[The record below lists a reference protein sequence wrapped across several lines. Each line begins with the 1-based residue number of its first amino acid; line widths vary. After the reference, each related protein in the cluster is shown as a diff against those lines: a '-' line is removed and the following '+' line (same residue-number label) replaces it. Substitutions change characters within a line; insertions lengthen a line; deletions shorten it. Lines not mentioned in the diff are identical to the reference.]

1 MPYTSCSSTV
11 LTYKT
16 ALNIFRQLSAC
27 FGVLPHSDQQSAQV
41 CWSECCKLVISNAGN
56 EQYKGQE
63 VLCLVESE
71 VHDSPLLTVSWASWM
86 HSTLSHYFSIVRL
99 KYYLSSVPR
108 SPMWS
113 FLFTFC
119 ANSMSIFI
127 SHTHSTCHLKLIHH
141 YLISQIIILQKCI
154 MNLALYLYI
163 WFFKSCAN
171 SWALSPNI
179 ALSTIFQNALFS
191 NILSVYVLYCLQ
203 VYTSDF
209 ACGKYS

>member
-1 MPYTSCSSTV
+1 
-11 LTYKT
+11 
-16 ALNIFRQLSAC
+16 
-27 FGVLPHSDQQSAQV
+27 
-41 CWSECCKLVISNAGN
+41 
-56 EQYKGQE
+56 
-63 VLCLVESE
+63 
-71 VHDSPLLTVSWASWM
+71 
-86 HSTLSHYFSIVRL
+86 
-99 KYYLSSVPR
+99 
-108 SPMWS
+108 
-113 FLFTFC
+113 
-119 ANSMSIFI
+119 
-127 SHTHSTCHLKLIHH
+127 
-141 YLISQIIILQKCI
+141 